1 MRVILHFL
9 LVFSMTMGLL
19 ISCGGG
25 DDNEGGENGNNEVPV
40 EVSRSFDRGSMLE
53 DWADLIII
61 PAFNS
66 YSQKIVQLVA
76 TKDAFIADPSSS
88 TIDDLRQAHLS
99 AYICWQRVAMF
110 DIGKAEEIGLSN
122 FTNVYPTNIDSIEA
136 HVASQSFNL
145 ELPSN
150 FAAQGFPALD
160 YLLYGLGESD
170 DAVLSQLQSSGY
182 SHYLDVLV
190 SRLSNLTDEVVT
202 DWNGNYRAT
211 FINDDGA
218 SATASTDRLVNDF
231 LFYYERFLRAGKIG
245 IPSGVFSVDPLPAT
259 VESFYS
265 KTDSKILFMEGLSAV
280 EAFFRGAS
288 HDDKTVIGE
297 SLESYIR
304 HIEREGFS
312 AGLADDIL
320 SQLDSARSQSELLSD
335 DFTQQIATD
344 NSVMRATYDE
354 LQKAV
359 ILLKVDMMQ
368 AFNIQVDFIDADGD

>member
-1 MRVILHFL
+1 M
-9 LVFSMTMGLL
+9 
-19 ISCGGG
+19 
-25 DDNEGGENGNNEVPV
+25 
-40 EVSRSFDRGSMLE
+40 
-53 DWADLIII
+53 
-61 PAFNS
+61 
-66 YSQKIVQLVA
+66 
-76 TKDAFIADPSSS
+76 
-88 TIDDLRQAHLS
+88 
-99 AYICWQRVAMF
+99 
-110 DIGKAEEIGLSN
+110 
-122 FTNVYPTNIDSIEA
+122 
-136 HVASQSFNL
+136 
-145 ELPSN
+145 
-150 FAAQGFPALD
+150 
-160 YLLYGLGESD
+160 
-170 DAVLSQLQSSGY
+170 LSQLQSSGY

-320 SQLDSARSQSELLSD
+320 SQLDLARSQSELLSN